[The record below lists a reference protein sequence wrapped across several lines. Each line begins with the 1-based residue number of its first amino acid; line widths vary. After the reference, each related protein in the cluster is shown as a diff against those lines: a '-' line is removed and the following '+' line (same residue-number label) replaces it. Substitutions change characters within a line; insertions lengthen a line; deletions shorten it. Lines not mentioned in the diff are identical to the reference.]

1 MGAWSSTTWSGDGG
15 WCAPSTTGPCRPPP
29 LVARCAGRCARPARA
44 SRRAGTSS
52 SSPAPPTA
60 TCSGRPRPPR
70 RRPRRRIA
78 GCGASAQHPASS
90 ACSDPQAYVERYAR
104 PDKRARRPGPAAQDW
119 PIPYWDVDAGMG
131 ALLMLLSAV
140 DDGLGGLLFGIP
152 GPRHDAVRDA
162 FGIPA
167 DRRLVGVVAL
177 GYAAPPPT
185 APTASTAP
193 TDGGSESARDSSA
206 AARPHRPRRR
216 PLRDVVHDGS
226 FGSPAPW
233 LERDAGGDDGGD
245 GGDGSANVEADAG
258 RDGGA
263 AGQGD
268 GEVGHAQ

>member
-1 MGAWSSTTWSGDGG
+1 MEFDDVVRRRRMVRSFDDRPVPPAALRRALRRAVR
-15 WCAPSTTGPCRPPP
+15 APSAGFTQGWDVVVLTRAADRDLFWSAATPEAAASTPDRWLRGVRAAPC
-29 LVARCAGRCARPARA
+29 LVLV
-44 SRRAGTSS
+44 
-52 SSPAPPTA
+52 
-60 TCSGRPRPPR
+60 
-70 RRPRRRIA
+70 
-78 GCGASAQHPASS
+78 
-90 ACSDPQAYVERYAR
+90 CSDPQAYVERYAR